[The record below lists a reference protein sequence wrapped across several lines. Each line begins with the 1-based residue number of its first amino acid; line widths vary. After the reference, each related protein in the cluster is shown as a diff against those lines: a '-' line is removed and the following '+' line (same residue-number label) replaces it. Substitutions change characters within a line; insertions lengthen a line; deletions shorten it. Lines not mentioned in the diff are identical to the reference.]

1 MGDGAARSVRPTPPS
16 SLPPMLPPLLMGMP
30 VITDMVFLMAAFM
43 VMDSPFS
50 PHPPPPLNPQLPMPE
65 RNVRPMLNLRLMPLL
80 MLIMVI
86 TVTPD
91 TTVDTADTMVD
102 TTAVDTDTDT
112 ADTTDGANREI
123 QCKTLILK
131 ERKNNC
137 HRTKLNQKTAAT

>member
-1 MGDGAARSVRPTPPS
+1 MGLTERF
-16 SLPPMLPPLLMGMP
+16 LLPLLLSMP

-50 PHPPPPLNPQLPMPE
+50 PHPPPPPNPQLPMPE
-65 RNVRPMLNLRLMPLL
+65 RNLRPMLNLRLMPLL
-80 MLIMVI
+80 MVIM
-86 TVTPD
+86 VTPD

-102 TTAVDTDTDT
+102 TTAVDMDTDT

-137 HRTKLNQKTAAT
+137 HQTKLNQKTAAT

>member
-1 MGDGAARSVRPTPPS
+1 
-16 SLPPMLPPLLMGMP
+16 
-30 VITDMVFLMAAFM
+30 MVFLGVM

-50 PHPPPPLNPQLPMPE
+50 PHPPPPKNPQLPMPE
-65 RNVRPMLNLRLMPLL
+65 RNVMPKLNLRLMPLL

-91 TTVDTADTMVD
+91 TT
-102 TTAVDTDTDT
+102 VDTDTDT

-137 HRTKLNQKTAAT
+137 HQTKLNQKTAATRYCVQDP

>member
-1 MGDGAARSVRPTPPS
+1 MGLTERF
-16 SLPPMLPPLLMGMP
+16 LLPLLLSMP

-80 MLIMVI
+80 MLIM
-86 TVTPD
+86 
-91 TTVDTADTMVD
+91 D

-131 ERKNNC
+131 ERKN
-137 HRTKLNQKTAAT
+137 

>member
-1 MGDGAARSVRPTPPS
+1 MGLTERF
-16 SLPPMLPPLLMGMP
+16 LLPLLLSMP

-50 PHPPPPLNPQLPMPE
+50 PHPPPPPNPQLPMPE
-65 RNVRPMLNLRLMPLL
+65 RNVRPMPLL

-86 TVTPD
+86 MVTPD

-102 TTAVDTDTDT
+102 TTAVDMDTDT

-137 HRTKLNQKTAAT
+137 HQTKLN

>member
-1 MGDGAARSVRPTPPS
+1 MG
-16 SLPPMLPPLLMGMP
+16 
-30 VITDMVFLMAAFM
+30 VFLGDT

-50 PHPPPPLNPQLPMPE
+50 PHPPPPKNPQLPMPE
-65 RNVRPMLNLRLMPLL
+65 RNVRPKLNLRLMPLL
-80 MLIMVI
+80 MLIIVI

-91 TTVDTADTMVD
+91 T
-102 TTAVDTDTDT
+102 TDTDT

-137 HRTKLNQKTAAT
+137 HQTKLNQKMLPPDTVFKIHEIENIQF

>member
-1 MGDGAARSVRPTPPS
+1 
-16 SLPPMLPPLLMGMP
+16 
-30 VITDMVFLMAAFM
+30 
-43 VMDSPFS
+43 
-50 PHPPPPLNPQLPMPE
+50 
-65 RNVRPMLNLRLMPLL
+65 
-80 MLIMVI
+80 MVI

-102 TTAVDTDTDT
+102 TTAVDTDT

-137 HRTKLNQKTAAT
+137 HQTKLNQKKCCHLILCSRSMKSKIYSFDCFFFLLNL

>member
-1 MGDGAARSVRPTPPS
+1 MG
-16 SLPPMLPPLLMGMP
+16 
-30 VITDMVFLMAAFM
+30 DMVFLMAAFM

-86 TVTPD
+86 MVTPD
-91 TTVDTADTMVD
+91 TTVDT
-102 TTAVDTDTDT
+102 TAVDMDTDT

-137 HRTKLNQKTAAT
+137 HQTKLNQKTAAT

>member
-1 MGDGAARSVRPTPPS
+1 MGF
-16 SLPPMLPPLLMGMP
+16 LLGMP
-30 VITDMVFLMAAFM
+30 FITDMVFLGVM

-50 PHPPPPLNPQLPMPE
+50 PHPPPPKNPQLPMPE
-65 RNVRPMLNLRLMPLL
+65 RNVRPKLNLRLMPLL
-80 MLIMVI
+80 KLIMVI